1 MRILQAVE
9 TDLGE
14 ILDLQHRSYQSEAE
28 IYNDDAIQPLV
39 QTLPELIE
47 EYASQ
52 LILKAVLDHD
62 HRIVGSVRAYEVDG
76 TCMVGKLIVDTDY
89 QNQGIGT
96 KLMNAVEESFAHCRK
111 FELFT
116 GHKSERNL
124 YLYNKLGYRTFK
136 SLVIDENLTLIYLEK
151 YKGG

>member
-1 MRILQAVE
+1 MRIIQAEE

-28 IYNDDAIQPLV
+28 IYHDYAIQPLV
-39 QTLPELIE
+39 QTLPELLE

-52 LILKAVLDHD
+52 LILKAVLD

-89 QNQGIGT
+89 QNKGIGT
-96 KLMNAVEESFAHCRK
+96 KLMNEVEESFSHCMR

-136 SLVIDENLTLIYLEK
+136 SLVVDENLTLIYLEK